1 MDLNKYLGRDFVI
14 SVLSRNLLTYRN
26 LHGSSINADN
36 NIMVIKR
43 IHAVMDNVIVLK
55 EKGRLSVINQKSKVS
70 QPFFVS
76 VNWIFTVNFCGY
88 QSFSLGCI

>member
-36 NIMVIKR
+36 NIMVIK
-43 IHAVMDNVIVLK
+43 
-55 EKGRLSVINQKSKVS
+55 EFTLS
-70 QPFFVS
+70 
-76 VNWIFTVNFCGY
+76 WTM
-88 QSFSLGCI
+88 SLFWKKRVD